1 MTDWLCVSEQAN
13 LYGKDEENSF
23 GFVQRDIEGFLALD
37 SELMS
42 CHTWGLVLPLAGNC
56 GRGLLNLCIADAN
69 KDMLLNCAVS
79 RVE

>member
-42 CHTWGLVLPLAGNC
+42 CPTWGHILPLAGNS